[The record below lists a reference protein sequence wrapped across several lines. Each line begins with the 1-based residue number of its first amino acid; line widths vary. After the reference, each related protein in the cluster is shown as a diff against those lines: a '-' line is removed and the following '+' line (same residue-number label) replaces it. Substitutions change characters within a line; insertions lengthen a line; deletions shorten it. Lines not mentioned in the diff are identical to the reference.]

1 VNNTAIRALF
11 VAAGLYD
18 GILGLAF
25 VFFPAAIFAHYGVT
39 PPNHYAYVQFPALL
53 LIVFAAMFFRIATD
67 PVRHRELILYG
78 CGLKAAYCGLAS
90 WHRLHEQGEIHNSI
104 AEKVLAREKAAWEEQ
119 KQREIASLKA
129 EAAAA
134 APPGA
139 RGCTLAP

>member
-1 VNNTAIRALF
+1 MNNTAIRALF
-11 VAAGLYD
+11 VVAGLYD

-78 CGLKAAYCGLAS
+78 CGLKLSYCGLAF
-90 WHRLHEQGEIHNSI
+90 WYQLQTGIPAMWI
-104 AEKVLAREKAAWEEQ
+104 PWAWADLGFLALFVWAWAVTGRPA
-119 KQREIASLKA
+119 KG
-129 EAAAA
+129 
-134 APPGA
+134 P
-139 RGCTLAP
+139 